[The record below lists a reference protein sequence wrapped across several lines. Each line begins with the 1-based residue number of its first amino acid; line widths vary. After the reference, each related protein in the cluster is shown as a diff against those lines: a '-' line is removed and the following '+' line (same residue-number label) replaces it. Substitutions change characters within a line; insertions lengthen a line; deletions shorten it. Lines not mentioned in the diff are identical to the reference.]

1 MRAGGEALR
10 LRDWSGLSCWPVY
23 IYDRAFPVAGKSWTG
38 VGAPYTPA
46 WLVRSGTITVATGRH
61 EATARAGEWMLPAR
75 GVHQSR
81 FSADASILSVRFHA
95 LWPDGRAL
103 IEPRRAFVLRRK
115 ESRTLTRLAVRL
127 ERFAARS
134 FVRADTGMEWK
145 QARAEQ
151 YLELNR
157 HFFAWLGELAARLA
171 DAGCPPTTPAQA
183 DERAL
188 RAAHLLNTLP
198 LDESWTLE
206 SLARRTGLSPAHLN
220 RVFVA
225 AFDTTPKQYHLER
238 RKKAAAHLLH
248 EEHLPIK
255 QVALTLGFTSAC
267 YFTAWF
273 RMNFGAPP
281 ALWRKNRNAEG
292 PKPRAR
298 RGKKA

>member
-1 MRAGGEALR
+1 MQSETEALR

-23 IYDRAFPVAGKSWTG
+23 IYDQAYPVGGTSWSG
-38 VGAPYTPA
+38 VGAAPYPA
-46 WLVRSGTITVATGRH
+46 WLLRSGSVTVSTGRH
-61 EATARAGEWMLPAR
+61 ETTARAGEWLIPPR
-75 GVHQSR
+75 QVHQSR
-81 FSADASILSVRFHA
+81 FSADAGILSVRFHA
-95 LWPDGRAL
+95 NWPDGRAL
-103 IEPRRAFVLRRK
+103 LEPKRPFVLRGK
-115 ESRTLTRLAVRL
+115 SSETLTRLAVRL
-127 ERFAARS
+127 ERFAARN

-157 HFFAWLGELAARLA
+157 HFFAWLGELVARLR
-171 DAGCPPTTPAQA
+171 DAGCPPSTPAQA

-198 LDESWTLE
+198 LNESWTLE

-220 RVFVA
+220 RLFVA
-225 AFDTTPKQYHLER
+225 AFDATPKHYHLER
-238 RKKAAAHLLH
+238 RKRAAARLLQ

-273 RMNFGAPP
+273 RVNFGIPP
-281 ALWRKNRNAEG
+281 ATWREKNRTKTPGNG
-292 PKPRAR
+292 PT
-298 RGKKA
+298 GL